1 MSDVSS
7 RSSSPLVTIKEE
19 KAATKAGG
27 RGAGGKAGT
36 RAGSTAAA
44 AAASTPGSGSRGK
57 KRPRNL
63 LGKTT
68 EPVLAS
74 WAREEGNGKWS
85 PTSSPTGAD
94 MLGIKLEAG
103 TEQPRPA
110 QEAVFGGRKL
120 KMVGAQSPS
129 TRVSPLSASVLSAAA
144 QQPLSFGPGGRIGKV
159 QAISPSQS
167 PESSLRNSP
176 ALLGASSVVSSSSA
190 SASFSASSSFTTA
203 FPVSSTAVYSTV
215 SASAPSAFECKTL
228 MGFPDS
234 TTGSASSAGES
245 LDDPMSVSSSA
256 FNAPLHHQQ
265 KEGSPQQ
272 QPQQQPQ
279 ELSEEEM
286 EVGAPAALA
295 RVRSSASP
303 RLGRSGSPC
312 PTDFRPTVSETSG
325 GGSGK
330 GAKGAKGNA
339 KGAKGNA
346 KGKGKEG
353 AKAEPELE
361 SKDGKPVK
369 HRVSCHRCGNKR
381 AKNVQCTECPHIF
394 CRNCTD
400 KMCSE
405 LGVESFWD
413 GCPVCK
419 ELCCCGPNRTVDC
432 NRKYH
437 CRKKCIKELNGT
449 PVTDAA
455 RRVSCHRCGNVRKSK
470 MSCNECPQV
479 FCKPCHGKL
488 EEEMGKDIFEAGCPV
503 CKEMCCC
510 GPNQNVDCERKY
522 HCSKRCLKILKRNG
536 IQRKGPA
543 PSAAALSK
551 KRKLAATK
559 AKAAAAAAAAAH
571 QRGGGRASVAAGHNK
586 WSRRKLT
593 GSVDLGGGGET
604 SFLDDASNML
614 AEMDEMTSEMCAP
627 FPGGGGKGGKGVSSS
642 IPMNVPAPS
651 MRRSSPYGGLT
662 TLSASASGTPTATAQ
677 PMLIVKP
684 ADGKIHHLG
693 DPVRKGAV
701 GLQGGLSPFT
711 MSMGGLAPLGMGGG
725 LTPYIGEYTPI
736 TAGGS
741 PIKPDYFAN

>member
-1 MSDVSS
+1 M
-7 RSSSPLVTIKEE
+7 P
-19 KAATKAGG
+19 
-27 RGAGGKAGT
+27 
-36 RAGSTAAA
+36 
-44 AAASTPGSGSRGK
+44 
-57 KRPRNL
+57 
-63 LGKTT
+63 
-68 EPVLAS
+68 
-74 WAREEGNGKWS
+74 
-85 PTSSPTGAD
+85 
-94 MLGIKLEAG
+94 
-103 TEQPRPA
+103 
-110 QEAVFGGRKL
+110 
-120 KMVGAQSPS
+120 
-129 TRVSPLSASVLSAAA
+129 
-144 QQPLSFGPGGRIGKV
+144 
-159 QAISPSQS
+159 
-167 PESSLRNSP
+167 
-176 ALLGASSVVSSSSA
+176 
-190 SASFSASSSFTTA
+190 
-203 FPVSSTAVYSTV
+203 
-215 SASAPSAFECKTL
+215 
-228 MGFPDS
+228 
-234 TTGSASSAGES
+234 
-245 LDDPMSVSSSA
+245 VSSSA

-265 KEGSPQQ
+265 KQGSPQQ
-272 QPQQQPQ
+272 QPQR
-279 ELSEEEM
+279 LEEEM

-295 RVRSSASP
+295 RARSSASP
-303 RLGRSGSPC
+303 HLGRSGSPC

-330 GAKGAKGNA
+330 GAKGNAKGNP
-339 KGAKGNA
+339 KINA
-346 KGKGKEG
+346 KGKGGG
-353 AKAEPELE
+353 AKAEPVLE

-400 KMCSE
+400 KLCSE

-437 CRKKCIKELNGT
+437 CRKKCIRELSGT
-449 PVTDAA
+449 PATDAA

-470 MSCNECPQV
+470 VSCNECPQV

-488 EEEMGKDIFEAGCPV
+488 QEEMGKDIFEVGCPV

-543 PSAAALSK
+543 PSAASLSK

-559 AKAAAAAAAAAH
+559 SKAKAAAAAH
-571 QRGGGRASVAAGHNK
+571 GRGGGRPSVAAGHNQ
-586 WSRRKLT
+586 WSRRKLA
-593 GSVDLGGGGET
+593 GSVDLGGGGT

-614 AEMDEMTSEMCAP
+614 AEMDEMTSEMGAP
-627 FPGGGGKGGKGVSSS
+627 FTGGGGKGGKGVSSS
-642 IPMNVPAPS
+642 IPMNMPAPA
-651 MRRSSPYGGLT
+651 RRSSPYGGLT

-684 ADGKIHHLG
+684 ADGEFYHKG
-693 DPVRKGAV
+693 DPVRKGAGGV
-701 GLQGGLSPFT
+701 QGGLSPFA
-711 MSMGGLAPLGMGGG
+711 MSMGGLTPLGMGGG

-736 TAGGS
+736 TADGS